1 MAITIQ
7 GITYQTVMQMTSR
20 VAEISYA
27 NRLFGESDGRATELD
42 SIFEA
47 IEAATGFT
55 EDDHRKTATQL
66 VLGNMVY
73 LAEHAAPVLPVE
85 VELDVV
91 RGNLTRELAC
101 N

>member
-27 NRLFGESDGRATELD
+27 NRLFGDSDGRATELD
-42 SIFEA
+42 SLFEA
-47 IEAATGFT
+47 IESATGFT

-91 RGNLTRELAC
+91 RNNLTRELSSH
-101 N
+101 